1 MENLYLNDT
10 QKKMIK
16 NTMEYFLQNMS
27 CSYCQEYQYEYT
39 QEGREDNEEEENEK
53 EKKENE
59 NQLLFLKEWD
69 LFIKEFDNYHA
80 FILYHS
86 IYKKDIIEFIPKKT
100 EIIYLK
106 DDKGNLILELEY
118 VTKNED
124 HYTSIWVP
132 TEKYY
137 DYFEKLNKS
146 QRKYNQEIGGQ
157 FLGTFQISFK

>member
-1 MENLYLNDT
+1 MENSFLN
-10 QKKMIK
+10 QRMIK
-16 NTMEYFLQNMS
+16 DTMEYLLKNMS
-27 CSYCQEYQYEYT
+27 CTYCQEYQYVYT
-39 QEGREDNEEEENEK
+39 REENEEGVEDGREENDK
-53 EKKENE
+53 IREENE
-59 NQLLFLKEWD
+59 NRLLFLKEWD
-69 LFIKEFDNYHA
+69 LFIKEFENYHA

-106 DDKGNLILELEY
+106 DEEGEVVLELEY

-124 HYTSIWVP
+124 HLTSIWVP

-137 DYFEKLNKS
+137 DYFEKLNKT

-157 FLGTFQISFK
+157 FLGTFQISFR